1 MITRFLAIVPQVL
14 IVVAGVSSC
23 VNARTNLMEVHPQA
37 EQEFTLGIVQRD
49 LHKGMTQAEVATA
62 LGSPNIVNRDREG
75 VESWIY
81 DKIASVTS
89 YSRSSGGFA
98 GLGGGGGSPG
108 SGLLLGL
115 GMGSYDKN
123 TAAAASTQKTL
134 TVVIKFGKDGRVV
147 DYSYHSSKF

>member
-1 MITRFLAIVPQVL
+1 MITRFFAILPQIL
-14 IVVAGVSSC
+14 MVVGGVSC
-23 VNARTNLMEVHPQA
+23 VNARTNLDEVHSQA

-49 LHKGMTQAEVATA
+49 LHKGMTQAEVAAA

-75 VESWIY
+75 VEAWVY

-123 TAAAASTQKTL
+123 TAAVASTQKTL
-134 TVVIKFGKDGRVV
+134 TVIIKFGKDGRVS